1 MIDKGGQEVSHFLSG
16 KDILEQLLK
25 YRLMVHIFQSL
36 VADQLIRH
44 IIVLNNW
51 V

>member
-1 MIDKGGQEVSHFLSG
+1 MIDKGGQEVSRFLSG
-16 KDILEQLLK
+16 KDILEQLLT

-36 VADQLIRH
+36 VADQWVRH